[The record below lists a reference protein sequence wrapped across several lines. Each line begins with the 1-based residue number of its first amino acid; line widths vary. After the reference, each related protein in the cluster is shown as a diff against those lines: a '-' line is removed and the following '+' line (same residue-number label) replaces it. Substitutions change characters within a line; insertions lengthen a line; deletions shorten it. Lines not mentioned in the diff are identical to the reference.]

1 MRLYYSLRNDQGKEE
16 GVSKGGLVT
25 QVGVKDE
32 LLNAQTLRA
41 IGVAPYGGG
50 DVAECLATV
59 SRVDQTDLS
68 SWYDQWTATANSVL
82 EQAESALAAGDVEGA
97 RLAFFRASNY
107 YRTGGVMLM
116 GTPVDSRLV
125 HSNHRQTEAFRR
137 GAALLASPPE
147 ILEIPYEDTTLPG
160 YYFRVDDDPR
170 PRPTIILL
178 GGYDGTAEELYF
190 LNGAAA
196 LARGYN
202 VLAFDGPGQGGAL
215 LRQGLLLRP
224 DFDKVVTPVVDFA
237 LSRPDVDPEQLV
249 LLGLS
254 LGFFLGARAA
264 SGEHRLAACILD
276 CGSFDMFANALERMP
291 AKLAAGFAARNKVS
305 TLAVG
310 RILAV
315 LAKKP
320 TAGWALRR
328 GQQVHGVRTP
338 VDFVQA
344 LREFTLAGY
353 GEKITCPT
361 LVCNAEGDDISASA
375 PKLFDVLQGDKQ
387 LITFTS
393 AEGAGDHCEAGART
407 LFHLRAFS
415 WLDAILQPR
424 V

>member
-1 MRLYYSLRNDQGKEE
+1 
-16 GVSKGGLVT
+16 VT
-25 QVGVKDE
+25 QVGIKDE

-50 DVAECLATV
+50 DVGECLATV
-59 SRVDQTDLS
+59 ARVDGTKLT
-68 SWYDQWTATANSVL
+68 SWYDQWTATADSVL
-82 EQAESALAAGDVEGA
+82 EQAENALAAGDLESA

-125 HSNHRQTEAFRR
+125 HSNGHQTDVFRR

-147 ILEIPYEDTTLPG
+147 ILEIPYQDTTLPG
-160 YYFRVDDDPR
+160 YFFRVDDDPK
-170 PRPTIILL
+170 PRPTVILL

-215 LRQGLLLRP
+215 IRQGLLLRP
-224 DFDKVVTPVVDFA
+224 DFDKVLTPVVDYA
-237 LSRPDVDPEQLV
+237 LTRADVDPQKVV

-264 SGEHRLAACILD
+264 GGEHRFAACILD

-291 AKLAAGFAARNKVS
+291 AKLATGFAARS
-305 TLAVG
+305 RLATLAVG

-315 LAKKP
+315 LAPKP

-328 GQQVHGVRTP
+328 GQQVHGARTP
-338 VDFVQA
+338 VAFVQA
-344 LREFTLAGY
+344 LRDYTLAGY
-353 GEKITCPT
+353 GEQITCPT
-361 LVCNAEGDDISASA
+361 LVCNADADDISASA
-375 PKLFDVLQGDKQ
+375 PQLFAALSVPKQ
-387 LITFTS
+387 MITFKAS
-393 AEGAGDHCEAGART
+393 EGAGDHCEAGART

-415 WLDAILQPR
+415 WLDTILQPPA
-424 V
+424 